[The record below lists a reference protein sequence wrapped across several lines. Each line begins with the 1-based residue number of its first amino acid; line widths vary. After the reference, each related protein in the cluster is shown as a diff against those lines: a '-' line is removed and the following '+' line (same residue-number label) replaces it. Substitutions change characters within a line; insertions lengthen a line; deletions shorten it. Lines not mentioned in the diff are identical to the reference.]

1 MCFAGK
7 ARSWYSMHLSR
18 CPLAARATHTAFAF
32 CATTLLRAAALP
44 AAELGVS
51 GIDFAPAV
59 NAKWPEYGEAEAAT
73 LRKAIR
79 AAVAREKE
87 CAAVPMGVGVNVTVE
102 DLAPTRL
109 TRQQLADNPSL
120 DVVHSKSLGGAE
132 LKGEVLDAQQ
142 HVLRTVSYR
151 YFAPTITVGSPAR
164 DPWADARLAIDGF
177 AAKLAAACR
186 NLQPS
191 GPAGSG

>member
-1 MCFAGK
+1 M
-7 ARSWYSMHLSR
+7 RLSSR
-18 CPLAARATHTAFAF
+18 PPVTVCSAALLSAT
-32 CATTLLRAAALP
+32 ALP
-44 AAELGVS
+44 AAELLVT

-87 CAAVPMGVGVNVTVE
+87 CAAVGAGVGVNVTVE

-109 TRQQLADNPSL
+109 TRRQLADNPSL

-142 HVLRTVSYR
+142 HVLTTVSYR
-151 YFAPTITVGSPAR
+151 YFAPTITVGSASR

-177 AAKLAAACR
+177 AGKLATACHK
-186 NLQPS
+186 LPQD
-191 GPAGSG
+191 GHGGSG

>member
-1 MCFAGK
+1 M
-7 ARSWYSMHLSR
+7 RSSSYV
-18 CPLAARATHTAFAF
+18 PLAARAPDAG
-32 CATTLLRAAALP
+32 CAVYVAGAAALLLARGLP
-44 AAELGVS
+44 AEQLAVT
-51 GIDFAPAV
+51 GIDFAAAV

-79 AAVAREKE
+79 AAVAGEKA
-87 CAAVPMGVGVNVTVE
+87 CSAVPTGVGINVTVE
-102 DLAPTRL
+102 DLAPSRL

-142 HVLRTVSYR
+142 RLLTSVSYR
-151 YFAPTITVGSPAR
+151 YFAPTITVGSVAR

-177 AAKLAAACR
+177 AGKLASVCR
-186 NLQPS
+186 NLPQQDHA
-191 GPAGSG
+191 AG

>member
-1 MCFAGK
+1 M
-7 ARSWYSMHLSR
+7 RSSG
-18 CPLAARATHTAFAF
+18 PAPIAARAPRTAGAV
-32 CATTLLRAAALP
+32 CAAGAALLLAPGLP
-44 AAELGVS
+44 AAPLAVT

-87 CAAVPMGVGVNVTVE
+87 CSAVPTGVSVNVTVE
-102 DLAPTRL
+102 DLAPSRPTRE
-109 TRQQLADNPSL
+109 QLAASPSL

-142 HVLRTVSYR
+142 HVLTTVSYR
-151 YFAPTITVGSPAR
+151 YFAPTITLGSAAR

-177 AAKLAAACR
+177 AGKLAAACR
-186 NLQPS
+186 NLPPN
-191 GPAGSG
+191 GRPGNG

>member
-1 MCFAGK
+1 M
-7 ARSWYSMHLSR
+7 RHSSR
-18 CPLAARATHTAFAF
+18 RQVAVRAARAAPCG
-32 CATTLLRAAALP
+32 CAVALLWAAGLP
-44 AAELGVS
+44 AAELGVT

-87 CAAVPMGVGVNVTVE
+87 CGTVPAGVGVNVTVE
-102 DLAPTRL
+102 DLAPSRL
-109 TRQQLADNPSL
+109 TREQLADNPSL
-120 DVVHSKSLGGAE
+120 DVLHSKSLGGAE

-142 HVLRTVSYR
+142 HVLTTVSYR
-151 YFAPTITVGSPAR
+151 YFAPTITLGSLAR

-177 AAKLAAACR
+177 ARKLATACR
-186 NLQPS
+186 NLPLNGDAS
-191 GPAGSG
+191 SE

>member
-1 MCFAGK
+1 MSSSSPVAVT
-7 ARSWYSMHLSR
+7 
-18 CPLAARATHTAFAF
+18 ARASHAALAV
-32 CATTLLRAAALP
+32 CAAGAAGLLLVRGLPAAAL
-44 AAELGVS
+44 AVT

-59 NAKWPEYGEAEAAT
+59 NAKWPEYGAAEAAT

-87 CAAVPMGVGVNVTVE
+87 CGAVPTGIGVNVTVE
-102 DLAPTRL
+102 DLAPSRL
-109 TRQQLADNPSL
+109 TRAQLADNPSL

-142 HVLRTVSYR
+142 HVLTTVSYR
-151 YFAPTITVGSPAR
+151 YFAPTITVGSVAR

-177 AAKLAAACR
+177 AGKLATACR
-186 NLQPS
+186 NLPQQGHSAP
-191 GPAGSG
+191 G